1 MFNQTLPSL
10 TTELLSLVSIELVRA
25 ERRRRRIQVIPGTFV
40 PVLSYR
46 ITYITFSFVGHSVPR
61 YLGLTPMYV
70 HDQSTCIVLKY
81 NIPGGEPGC
90 LPNRFSDG
98 HPSTSSSSPT
108 AFTIKEMGAVLSTT
122 RFAVIWG
129 IVS

>member
-46 ITYITFSFVGHSVPR
+46 ITYITFSFVGHSVSILP
-61 YLGLTPMYV
+61 PKCV

-81 NIPGGEPGC
+81 TIPGGEPGC

>member
-46 ITYITFSFVGHSVPR
+46 ITYITFSFVGHSVPI
-61 YLGLTPMYV
+61 LPPMCV
-70 HDQSTCIVLKY
+70 HDQSTCIVLEY
-81 NIPGGEPGC
+81 TIPGGKPGC

>member
-46 ITYITFSFVGHSVPR
+46 ITYITFSFVGHSVQVPR
-61 YLGLTPMYV
+61 LGTSYV
-70 HDQSTCIVLKY
+70 CT
-81 NIPGGEPGC
+81 
-90 LPNRFSDG
+90 
-98 HPSTSSSSPT
+98 
-108 AFTIKEMGAVLSTT
+108 
-122 RFAVIWG
+122 
-129 IVS
+129 